1 MSVVLANQKHSE
13 YQNLPNTYHFISK
26 MCAEQNDKTMLMD
39 TFLDT
44 LPDNISGGYASQYK
58 NYIINSKQLSDKLE
72 LKKTLLHEIQHQI
85 QEIEG
90 FSDICSRKATYI
102 NRIEKLK
109 KKIAKKAR
117 EPFSFWCTFFGA
129 FADLFR

>member
-1 MSVVLANQKHSE
+1 MMIYPQSLAVTNDVYIEQV
-13 YQNLPNTYHFISK
+13 YQ
-26 MCAEQNDKTMLMD
+26 
-39 TFLDT
+39 
-44 LPDNISGGYASQYK
+44 
-58 NYIINSKQLSDKLE
+58 
-72 LKKTLLHEIQHQI
+72 LLG